1 MSAHYGKF
9 VAYFR
14 VSTDRQGKSGLGLD
28 AQREAVMNYLN
39 GGRWSLV
46 DEFTEVE
53 SGKRADRPELEK
65 ALAACKKQRARLVI
79 AKLDRLS
86 RNLAFIATLMESG
99 VEFVAVD
106 NPHANKLT
114 IHILAAVAQHERIPP
129 RLQLAGRA
137 NLLRLRPRFCA
148 RWGACCLPPRQIT
161 SGRLKS
167 SRCWN
172 VLRDQSIVLHPK
184 TGAATSLY
192 TECVALALG
201 GRAPRPAGIRPRVGA
216 ATGTARMRGANGLCQ
231 ASTKAPKLRV
241 ASRAPGAVSSRSGS
255 AGLGLSKGSLRSRSR
270 GLACILRSRL
280 PTRALLFHAAA
291 ALTSSKGCKIAPT
304 CTCVHTPPRAV
315 RTLRH

>member
-1 MSAHYGKF
+1 MGGSDVHYGKF

-65 ALAACKKQRARLVI
+65 TLAACKKQRARLVI

-114 IHILAAVAQHERIPP
+114 VHILAAVAQHEREMISERTKAALQAAKKRGQ
-129 RLQLAGRA
+129 RLGNPGIAEAAKLGRA
-137 NLLRLRPRFCA
+137 ALKANARRFAANIRPIIEEIMRAGVTSHNAIAAKLNERNVRTA
-148 RWGACCLPPRQIT
+148 RGGEWTHVQVGAI
-161 SGRLKS
+161 
-167 SRCWN
+167 
-172 VLRDQSIVLHPK
+172 LHPF
-184 TGAATSLY
+184 
-192 TECVALALG
+192 ED
-201 GRAPRPAGIRPRVGA
+201 
-216 ATGTARMRGANGLCQ
+216 
-231 ASTKAPKLRV
+231 ASV
-241 ASRAPGAVSSRSGS
+241 
-255 AGLGLSKGSLRSRSR
+255 
-270 GLACILRSRL
+270 
-280 PTRALLFHAAA
+280 AAA
-291 ALTSSKGCKIAPT
+291 
-304 CTCVHTPPRAV
+304 
-315 RTLRH
+315 